1 MKLCCFLCFGEEEE
15 NSKEKKGIEGSG
27 GSSMSDG
34 ILRNV
39 VEGVP
44 EDMEKDES
52 EDFELEFTQWGLSMQ
67 AGDGE
72 TQAADMSEDG
82 VGTEGGVDEDG
93 TENWGEDM
101 VNLQKVQP
109 FDQPGPALNP
119 GTSKA
124 NLNLG
129 LSDKPSSSSSLIP
142 TALDRNEFDRD
153 MQNKRPKVQSFSL

>member
-15 NSKEKKGIEGSG
+15 NSKEKKETEGSG

-34 ILRNV
+34 ISRNV
-39 VEGVP
+39 VEDVP

-52 EDFELEFTQWGLSMQ
+52 DDFELEFTQWGLSMQ

-72 TQAADMSEDG
+72 TQAGDMSEDG

-93 TENWGEDM
+93 TKNCSEDM

-109 FDQPGPALNP
+109 FDLGPALNP

-129 LSDKPSSSSSLIP
+129 ISDKPSSSSSLIP

-153 MQNKRPKVQSFSL
+153 MQNKRPKVQSFSS